1 MHLNHATGRQGEFLA
16 SFILEQHGI
25 EVHHVNRNGADL
37 WCKLPSGKIVPIEV
51 KTAARP
57 ILDNSKSVPRYHFNT
72 PRRGGIDAWF
82 YCFVAMDKSLLWL
95 RPTVQITM
103 GTLSVREPEFTA
115 ELQAASIANL
125 LAY

>member
-57 ILDNSKSVPRYHFNT
+57 VLDNSKNTRRYHFNT
-72 PRRGGIDAWF
+72 PRRDDIDAWF
-82 YCFVAMDKSLLWL
+82 YCFVAMDKGLLWL
-95 RPTVQITM
+95 RPTEEITV

-115 ELQAASIANL
+115 ELQAASIAGL

>member
-72 PRRGGIDAWF
+72 PRRGGIDAHF
-82 YCFVAMDKSLLWL
+82 YCFVALDRQLIWV
-95 RPTVQITM
+95 RPAADITM
-103 GTLSVREPEFTA
+103 GTLSVREIEFTP
-115 ELQAASIANL
+115 ELQADSVAAL
-125 LAY
+125 LAH